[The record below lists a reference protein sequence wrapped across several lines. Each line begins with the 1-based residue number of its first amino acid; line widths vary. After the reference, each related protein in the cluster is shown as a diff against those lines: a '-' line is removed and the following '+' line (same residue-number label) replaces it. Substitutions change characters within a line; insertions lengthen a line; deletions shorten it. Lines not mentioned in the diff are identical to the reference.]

1 MFLSKDHS
9 ALVQGL
15 RDIRKTTVRV
25 WNLHMVA
32 LSVRGHL
39 YSGISAASFY
49 QEIQWPNWLQL
60 LETFAILG
68 LESLELRR
76 LHQDLIYTYK
86 AIFDL
91 IDIDCSKFFTVSPY
105 SSTRG
110 HD

>member
-15 RDIRKTTVRV
+15 RDIRKITVRV

-60 LETFAILG
+60 LQAACNSRIGKSRVKKTPPG
-68 LESLELRR
+68 LNLYLQSN
-76 LHQDLIYTYK
+76 
-86 AIFDL
+86 F
-91 IDIDCSKFFTVSPY
+91 
-105 SSTRG
+105 
-110 HD
+110 